1 VKAARVSAA
10 LLLLALV
17 ARAGVGL
24 ADEGHP
30 AARDLPAAEALY
42 EAGKELLESDRCAP
56 AIERLTAS
64 QALDPA
70 VGTLLLLGH
79 CQERLGLTASA
90 WASFRAARSLAQ
102 GVHQPGR
109 EQIADTRARALEPRL
124 ARLEIWLPG
133 DVDTAS
139 WSISENGRELPRAL
153 IGVALPVDPGL
164 RELLVSAPGYL
175 AWTARV
181 ETEGGATTRVRVPAL
196 VPLPAPAPSAPAPD
210 ARASAASALIE
221 PVVAADAAPGS
232 AGAHAT
238 QRVLAYL
245 GVGLGALGLGTAA
258 AYGISAR
265 DQLDEAA
272 RHCPGSVCDARGQHL
287 RDSADERQTIAT
299 VSAVGGAVLLAS
311 GIGLWLAMP
320 DETSA
325 SAWGVT
331 PIGKEGLGM
340 ALAGTF

>member
-1 VKAARVSAA
+1 
-10 LLLLALV
+10 
-17 ARAGVGL
+17 
-24 ADEGHP
+24 
-30 AARDLPAAEALY
+30 
-42 EAGKELLESDRCAP
+42 
-56 AIERLTAS
+56 
-64 QALDPA
+64 
-70 VGTLLLLGH
+70 
-79 CQERLGLTASA
+79 
-90 WASFRAARSLAQ
+90 
-102 GVHQPGR
+102 
-109 EQIADTRARALEPRL
+109 
-124 ARLEIWLPG
+124 
-133 DVDTAS
+133 
-139 WSISENGRELPRAL
+139 
-153 IGVALPVDPGL
+153 
-164 RELLVSAPGYL
+164 
-175 AWTARV
+175 
-181 ETEGGATTRVRVPAL
+181 
-196 VPLPAPAPSAPAPD
+196 
-210 ARASAASALIE
+210 LIE